1 MATRQFKKNELK
13 FEDFEPVTE
22 LQEVHDKFIF
32 LVNLPGFRKEDF
44 RVQVDALGKLS
55 VKGQKKIDDNRCK
68 RFNSVFQ
75 LPPDSDIEKIRG
87 KFEGDVLTL
96 TLPKREKPLPSKQ
109 EIKSSTEE
117 AEAKLKDGTKASE
130 KKEEETK
137 PKEEPQQTSEKK
149 EEEVKPKEA
158 ETDKKDEE
166 LATANGEKREEI
178 ARGKEETNMPEIKE
192 AASRIGKGKEETNMP
207 EIKEAASRINEEIKK
222 WKKDSSSSGGKKEET
237 MKRSEEEK
245 IVSWKKRICQEA
257 KAWSDYAS
265 VDNML
270 ETINRNRNEIAIA
283 VAAFS
288 IGFLVCR
295 KLSSRN

>member
-22 LQEVHDKFIF
+22 LQEIHDKFIF

-68 RFNSVFQ
+68 RFNTVFQ
-75 LPPDSDIEKIRG
+75 LPSDSDIEKIRG

-96 TLPKREKPLPSKQ
+96 TVPKRQKPLTSKQ
-109 EIKSSTEE
+109 ETKSSTEE
-117 AEAKLKDGTKASE
+117 AEAKSKDKAKASE
-130 KKEEETK
+130 KKDEETK
-137 PKEEPQQTSEKK
+137 PKEEPKQTSEKR
-149 EEEVKPKEA
+149 EEEVKPKDS
-158 ETDKKDEE
+158 ETEKKDEE
-166 LATANGEKREEI
+166 LSTANGEKKEEV
-178 ARGKEETNMPEIKE
+178 AKRKEETNMPEIKE
-192 AASRIGKGKEETNMP
+192 V
-207 EIKEAASRINEEIKK
+207 ASRINEEIKK
-222 WKKDSSSSGGKKEET
+222 WKKNSSSGENKEET
-237 MKRSEEEK
+237 MKKSEEEK

-270 ETINRNRNEIAIA
+270 DTINRNRNEIAIA
-283 VAAFS
+283 IAAFS
-288 IGFLVCR
+288 IGFLVAR
-295 KLSSRN
+295 KLSSGN